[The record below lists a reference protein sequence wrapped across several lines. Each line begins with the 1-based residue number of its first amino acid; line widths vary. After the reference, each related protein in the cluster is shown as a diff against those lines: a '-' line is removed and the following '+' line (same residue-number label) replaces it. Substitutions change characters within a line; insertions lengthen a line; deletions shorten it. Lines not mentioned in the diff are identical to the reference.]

1 MSITSIDILK
11 GYPYLYKKKN
21 VFIAKKCLA
30 CPNIT
35 FLESDPFW
43 KPLSHEVERA
53 SRSDHVQTGF
63 SSTPL
68 LHSLE

>member
-21 VFIAKKCLA
+21 VFIANKCLA

-35 FLESDPFW
+35 FFESDPLW
-43 KPLSHEVERA
+43 KPSSH
-53 SRSDHVQTGF
+53 
-63 SSTPL
+63 
-68 LHSLE
+68 